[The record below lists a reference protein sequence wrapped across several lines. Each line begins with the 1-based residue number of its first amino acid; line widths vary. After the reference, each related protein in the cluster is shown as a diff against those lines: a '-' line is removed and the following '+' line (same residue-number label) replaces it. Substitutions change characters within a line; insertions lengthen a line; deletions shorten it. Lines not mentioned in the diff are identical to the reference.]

1 MPPERISKVLAAA
14 GVASRRGADELV
26 TAGRVRVDGRPAVLG
41 ERVDP
46 ETQQIEVDRIAR
58 SARRRRRPIYL
69 ALHKPPGVTST
80 VRDRHAATTV
90 VDLVPPELVRGAR
103 LYPVGRL
110 DQDSEGLILL
120 TNDGDWAEHVLHPRY
135 GVEREYAVALAR
147 TLNRDQAEALEGG
160 VELAEGVATLG
171 GAAGPDAD
179 RGPAP
184 GRPARA
190 AARPAGWSGSGARST
205 RAGSASCGGCSRG
218 RRPGAAARP
227 GPDRDAAPRHA
238 GGGRRPG
245 ADHGRGAA
253 PRPSARRPLIAAT
266 LPTAILSGMPSR
278 SGQSTRRI
286 VVALDGPASSGKSS
300 VGAAAAEQLQL
311 RFVDTGL
318 FYRALTALALL
329 EGVDLDDPAVLV
341 PLVDRVSLG
350 DDGSGR
356 FTRVLLDGSDATEEA
371 RSALVDGS
379 VSTVARVPE
388 VRAALL
394 ERQRELAADGG
405 IVMAG
410 RDVGT
415 VVLPDADLKL
425 FLDASVEERARRR
438 IDERGLDPDGA
449 EAEEVREQLRARDA
463 IDTGREVAPL
473 RAADDAVHVLTDGN
487 AFDETVEIVAA
498 EIAGVMLTPRP
509 RTRTR
514 KAPVAAQVAA
524 EEVVVGAD
532 VAEVPE
538 PEAEPAPKPK
548 RTRAPKAA
556 AAAARCSEAQARAQ
570 AEGRPRAGAG
580 SRG

>member
-1 MPPERISKVLAAA
+1 M
-14 GVASRRGADELV
+14 
-26 TAGRVRVDGRPAVLG
+26 
-41 ERVDP
+41 
-46 ETQQIEVDRIAR
+46 
-58 SARRRRRPIYL
+58 
-69 ALHKPPGVTST
+69 
-80 VRDRHAATTV
+80 
-90 VDLVPPELVRGAR
+90 
-103 LYPVGRL
+103 
-110 DQDSEGLILL
+110 
-120 TNDGDWAEHVLHPRY
+120 
-135 GVEREYAVALAR
+135 
-147 TLNRDQAEALEGG
+147 
-160 VELAEGVATLG
+160 
-171 GAAGPDAD
+171 
-179 RGPAP
+179 
-184 GRPARA
+184 
-190 AARPAGWSGSGARST
+190 
-205 RAGSASCGGCSRG
+205 
-218 RRPGAAARP
+218 
-227 GPDRDAAPRHA
+227 
-238 GGGRRPG
+238 
-245 ADHGRGAA
+245 
-253 PRPSARRPLIAAT
+253 
-266 LPTAILSGMPSR
+266 
-278 SGQSTRRI
+278 
-286 VVALDGPASSGKSS
+286 
-300 VGAAAAEQLQL
+300 
-311 RFVDTGL
+311 
-318 FYRALTALALL
+318 
-329 EGVDLDDPAVLV
+329 

-514 KAPVAAQVAA
+514 KAPVAARSRRKRWLSLPRWLRSRSPRPSRA
-524 EEVVVGAD
+524 
-532 VAEVPE
+532 
-538 PEAEPAPKPK
+538 EAEAHAG
-548 RTRAPKAA
+548 TEG
-556 AAAARCSEAQARAQ
+556 AR
-570 AEGRPRAGAG
+570 RPRRSPRSPSACA
-580 SRG
+580 SRRPRPSRRRMPDG